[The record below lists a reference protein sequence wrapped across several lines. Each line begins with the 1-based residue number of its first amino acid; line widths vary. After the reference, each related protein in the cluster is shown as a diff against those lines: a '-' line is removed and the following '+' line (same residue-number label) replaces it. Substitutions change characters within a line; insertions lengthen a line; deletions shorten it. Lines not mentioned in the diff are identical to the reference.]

1 MLSPS
6 SSLASLRTRY
16 RTRLVA
22 GLLAVTL
29 PVTLLLVVLLGV
41 QAAGQLEEQTQG
53 RLERRAAAIAADV
66 DAWLRERRSD
76 AVGLAA
82 VVPALNS
89 VAERQVLVRETASHS
104 DDYHRLAVVD
114 LSGRELAASAEGT
127 AVRAAGT
134 DWFRQAA
141 GGQAADSGVYLDGD
155 DLRYVLAEPV
165 RQAGRVTAVVL
176 ADVALTRLDQVVGD
190 IRLNRTGEVVL
201 ADAGSRLLYT
211 SGLDDAD
218 TDADLLEGGVLRTEV
233 SREAP
238 ARALRGGNGSL
249 QFTDYRGREVF
260 GGYAPV
266 GDRRWAVVAKEDRDV
281 ALAPV
286 RSILRRGLLLSL
298 LGAVLFTAFA
308 LVFARRE
315 SAHLRRVVDENR
327 EVSHSVSASAGQ
339 LSSAASQLASSA
351 AQQSAAVA
359 ETSATMEELSR
370 TSSMIA
376 ETVSLVAVQAGDT
389 RKNLVQAESDVQTSG
404 ERTMALAARVSDIGV
419 LLGLINEIADQ
430 TNLLALNAAIE
441 AARAGEAGRGFTVV
455 AEEVRRLAER
465 SKSSASDISRIIAA
479 AQAETNA
486 TVMAMEKGA
495 KQMSVGLDLLDRVAE
510 ATDQV
515 RLTTQQQR
523 AATEQV
529 VQAMGQANEA
539 SRQVSATTQE
549 VARGSEALTRLAAS
563 LEASAA
569 ATAARL

>member
-1 MLSPS
+1 MLPPLS
-6 SSLASLRTRY
+6 SLRTRY

-29 PVTLLLVVLLGV
+29 PVTALLVLLLTL

-53 RLERRAAAIAADV
+53 RLERRASAIAQVV
-66 DAWLRERRSD
+66 DAWTRERRGD
-76 AVGLAA
+76 AVDLAGVLPAVDETSERAA
-82 VVPALNS
+82 VVRQAAAQS
-89 VAERQVLVRETASHS
+89 V
-104 DDYHRLAVVD
+104 DYHHMALVD
-114 LSGRELAASAEGT
+114 LAGRELASSADGV
-127 AVRAAGT
+127 AVKAAGT
-134 DWFRQAA
+134 PWFRQAA
-141 GGQAADSGVYLDGD
+141 GGQAADSGVYLEGEEV
-155 DLRYVLAEPV
+155 RWVLAEPV
-165 RQAGRVTAVVL
+165 RDDGRVTGVVL
-176 ADVALTRLDQVVGD
+176 LDVDLTRLRDVIGD
-190 IRLNRTGEVVL
+190 TRLDRTGEVLV
-201 ADAGSRLLYT
+201 ADRDLRLLFT
-211 SGLDDAD
+211 SLLPEAD
-218 TDADLLEGGVLRTEV
+218 TDEELLAGGVLRTRV
-233 SREAP
+233 AAAGP
-238 ARALRGGNGSL
+238 AHALRGETGSL
-249 QFTDYRGREVF
+249 AYRDYRGHDVF

-266 GDRRWAVVAKEDRDV
+266 AATGWAVLAKEDRDV
-281 ALAPV
+281 ALEPV
-286 RSILRRGLLLSL
+286 RSLFRRGLLYVVA
-298 LGAVLFTAFA
+298 GAVLFTVFA
-308 LVFARRE
+308 LLFARRE
-315 SAHLRRVVDENR
+315 SAHLRRVVEENR
-327 EVSHSVSASAGQ
+327 GASRELSLSANQ

-389 RKNLVQAESDVQTSG
+389 RSNLVQAEADVQNSS
-404 ERTMALAARVSDIGV
+404 ERTLALAARVSDIGI

-465 SKSSASDISRIIAA
+465 SKTSASDIAQILAA
-479 AQAETNA
+479 TQAETNA

-529 VQAMGQANEA
+529 VQAMGQVNEA
-539 SRQVSATTQE
+539 SRQVSVTTQE
-549 VARGSEALTRLAAS
+549 VANGSEALTQLAAS
-563 LEASAA
+563 LEASAT
-569 ATAARL
+569 ATASRL